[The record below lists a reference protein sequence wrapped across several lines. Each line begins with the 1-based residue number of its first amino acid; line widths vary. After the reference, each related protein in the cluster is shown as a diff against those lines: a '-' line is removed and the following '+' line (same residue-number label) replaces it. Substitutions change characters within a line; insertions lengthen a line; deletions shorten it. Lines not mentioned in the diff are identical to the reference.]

1 MHLTI
6 ELTKVLFL
14 DIETVSA
21 EANYNDL
28 DDDWQKLWQIKCKQL
43 NRGKGKEESLTPEV
57 ISDLYE
63 DKAGIYSEFGKIAC
77 ISVGIILRDT
87 DTRAINVRLT
97 SFKDENEQKLL
108 EDFAQLLD
116 QYYPDQIS
124 YFLCGHNL
132 REFDVPFICRRMVV
146 HKVKFPKILAIS
158 GKRPWETKFILD
170 TLEMWRFGDYKNY
183 TSLKLLTKLLN
194 VPSPKDDIDGSE
206 VGRVYWKEK
215 DIDRIAVYCE
225 KDVLAVIQL
234 MLRYHRLPLLDS
246 MNIVHV

>member
-1 MHLTI
+1 MHDSF

-14 DIETVSA
+14 DIETVSSVA
-21 EANYNDL
+21 RYEEL
-28 DDDWQKLWQIKCKQL
+28 DEDWKKLWSIKSNLLAKGREEPL
-43 NRGKGKEESLTPEV
+43 TEEEVAADFEDRG
-57 ISDLYE
+57 
-63 DKAGIYSEFGKIAC
+63 GIYSEFGKIAC
-77 ISVGIILRDT
+77 ISVGIVLRDS
-87 DTRAINVRLT
+87 DSKAFNVRLT
-97 SFKDENEQKLL
+97 SFKDEDEKKLL
-108 EDFAQLLD
+108 EGFCNLLN
-116 QYYPDQIS
+116 QYYPDQLN

-132 REFDVPFICRRMVV
+132 REFDIPFICRRLVV
-146 HKVKFPKILAIS
+146 HKVKFPEILKIS
-158 GKRPWETKFILD
+158 GKKPWETKFILD

-183 TSLKLLTKLLN
+183 TSLKLLTKLLD

-234 MLRYHRLPLLDS
+234 MMRYKALPLLDA